1 MAVKIVDASALAA
14 LVFGEPEA
22 EAIVAQLSSF
32 KLAAPQLL
40 WFELASVARKKA
52 ARQPDSAERIRGAF
66 SMAGRL
72 DIDIL
77 SVDHLEVI
85 DLAEKVHL
93 TTYDAS
99 YLWLAMKTGGTLVT
113 LDKRLREAWTGQSSG
128 R

>member
-1 MAVKIVDASALAA
+1 
-14 LVFGEPEA
+14 
-22 EAIVAQLSSF
+22 
-32 KLAAPQLL
+32 
-40 WFELASVARKKA
+40 
-52 ARQPDSAERIRGAF
+52 
-66 SMAGRL
+66 MAGRL